1 MPENS
6 KSNVNPVRGAD
17 LKVLAETGNK
27 KASNGVKKVL
37 PVLVLT
43 TTFYYSYLLCIGL
56 ILGYL
61 ACKLYH
67 KKFIESGKIDLIFI
81 DCGKW
86 EIHLHH
92 WIMGAALLLIVWV
105 VDFLYLPSF
114 FVGAVAGVIAH
125 DIYDFDDW
133 HQILIKKETCKIKK

>member
-17 LKVLAETGNK
+17 SNVLAETGNK

-43 TTFYYSYLLCIGL
+43 TTFYYSYMLCLGL
-56 ILGYL
+56 VLGYL
-61 ACKLYH
+61 GCKLYH
-67 KKFIESGKIDLIFI
+67 KKFIESGKVDLIFI

-86 EIHLHH
+86 KFHLHH
-92 WIMGAALLLIVWV
+92 WIMGAVLLLIVWV
-105 VDFLYLPSF
+105 IDYFYLPTF
-114 FVGAVAGVIAH
+114 FVGAVAGIIAH
-125 DIYDFDDW
+125 DIYDYNDW
-133 HQILIKKETCKIKK
+133 HKVLVKNEEIK